1 VLPCAM
7 HIDGGSPDTMSTDRP
22 TLAATKRD
30 VTGKRVARLRRA
42 GQLPAVVFGR
52 DMASQSLSLD
62 SHEFELLQRRI
73 GQNALVDL
81 SVDGKKATPVLVHGV
96 QRDPVYRRMLH
107 VDLFAVRM
115 TQELTVDVPL
125 VSVGESYAVD
135 KLGGTLL
142 HMLESVRIRALPD
155 HLPQSI
161 DLPIDSLVDF
171 ETTVHV
177 RDLTI
182 PSDVALLNDPDE
194 IVARVQQP
202 RIEEEPVAVAVEGE
216 EAVEGEAEAPEGAAE
231 ATQPTTGE
239 PAES

>member
-1 VLPCAM
+1 
-7 HIDGGSPDTMSTDRP
+7 MSTTRP
-22 TLAATKRD
+22 TLAATKREL
-30 VTGKRVARLRRA
+30 TGKRVAGLRRA
-42 GQLPAVVFGR
+42 GQLPAVVFGHGVP
-52 DMASQSLSLD
+52 SQSLTID
-62 SHEFELLQRRI
+62 THEFEQLQRKI

-81 SVDGKKATPVLVHGV
+81 SIEGKKATPVLVQSV

-115 TQELTVDVPL
+115 TEELTVDVPL
-125 VSVGESYAVD
+125 VTIGESAAVD

-142 HMLESVRIRALPD
+142 HMLESVKVKALPD

-171 ETTVHV
+171 EATVHV

-182 PSDVALLNDPDE
+182 PADVTLLTDPDE

-202 RIEEEPVAVAVEGE
+202 RVEEVEEVVEVAA
-216 EAVEGEAEAPEGAAE
+216 EGEAVAEEGGEAAAE
-231 ATQPTTGE
+231 GGAGTSPDEGST
-239 PAES
+239 ES

>member
-1 VLPCAM
+1 
-7 HIDGGSPDTMSTDRP
+7 MSNDRP
-22 TLAATKRD
+22 TLAATNRD

-42 GQLPAVVFGR
+42 GQLPAVVFGHG
-52 DMASQSLSLD
+52 MASQSLSLD
-62 SHEFELLQRRI
+62 SHDFEQLQRRI

-81 SVDGKKATPVLVHGV
+81 SVDGRKPTPVLVHGV

-115 TQELTVDVPL
+115 TEELTVDVPL
-125 VSVGESYAVD
+125 VTVGESTAVD

-142 HMLESVRIRALPD
+142 HILESVKVKALPD

-171 ETTVHV
+171 DATVHV
-177 RDLTI
+177 RDLAI
-182 PSDVALLNDPDE
+182 PSDVTLLTDPEE

-202 RIEEEPVAVAVEGE
+202 RIEEEVVVAAEAA
-216 EAVEGEAEAPEGAAE
+216 EAVEGEGVAAEGGAEAAE
-231 ATQPTTGE
+231 AG
-239 PAES
+239 AEGSTEG

>member
-1 VLPCAM
+1 
-7 HIDGGSPDTMSTDRP
+7 MSIDRP
-22 TLAATKRD
+22 TLAATNRD

-42 GQLPAVVFGR
+42 GQLPAVVFGHG
-52 DMASQSLSLD
+52 MPSQSVSLD
-62 SHEFELLQRRI
+62 SHEFELLQHRI

-81 SVDGKKATPVLVHGV
+81 LVDGKKATPVLVHGV

-115 TQELTVDVPL
+115 TEELTVDVPL
-125 VSVGESYAVD
+125 VTVGESTAVD

-142 HMLESVRIRALPD
+142 HMLESVKVKALPD

-171 ETTVHV
+171 DATVHV
-177 RDLTI
+177 RDLAI
-182 PSDVALLNDPDE
+182 PSDVTLLTDPDE

-202 RIEEEPVAVAVEGE
+202 RIEEEVVVAA
-216 EAVEGEAEAPEGAAE
+216 EAEAAEGEGVAAE
-231 ATQPTTGE
+231 GGAETAEAGAGGPTEG
-239 PAES
+239 